1 MQFISHTTPKLLLA
15 DEGKQIRAKN
25 DVYIPEQ
32 RDENGNII
40 QEEHIPYYTTIVFLA
55 DQINTLE
62 ECEELYVE
70 EEV

>member
-1 MQFISHTTPKLLLA
+1 MQFINHTTPKLLLA
-15 DEGKQIRAKN
+15 DENKQIRAKN

-32 RDENGNII
+32 KDENGNII